1 MIPFMGT
8 HGRTVLVVEPFAAER
23 ERLAAALEDDGFRA
37 LLCPGPSEPDSTCIG
52 SRSGAC
58 PLEAEASVVVL
69 DMSIG
74 SDEAMLGTPAEDLLG
89 MYLER
94 GHPVVA
100 LDDHRRGGE
109 PGQLIAMRRHPETRD
124 LLAAV
129 RRSAPDADATKAT
142 ATRS

>member
-1 MIPFMGT
+1 MGT
-8 HGRTVLVVEPFAAER
+8 DRRSVLVVEPFAAER
-23 ERLAAALEDDGFRA
+23 ERLAAALEDEGFRA
-37 LLCPGPSEPDSTCIG
+37 LVCPGPSGPDATCIG
-52 SRSGAC
+52 SRGGAC

-74 SDEAMLGTPAEDLLG
+74 SDEAMSGTPAEDLLG
-89 MYLER
+89 MYLGG

-109 PGQLIAMRRHPETRD
+109 PGLLVSMRRHPDTRD
-124 LLAAV
+124 LVAAV
-129 RRSAPDADATKAT
+129 RRLASDADARGAT